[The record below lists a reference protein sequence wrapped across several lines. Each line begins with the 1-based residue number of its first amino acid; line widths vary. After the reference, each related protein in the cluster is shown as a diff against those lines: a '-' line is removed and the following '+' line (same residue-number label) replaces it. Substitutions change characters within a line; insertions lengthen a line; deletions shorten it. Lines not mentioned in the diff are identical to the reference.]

1 LKLAIAL
8 GYLES
13 PLTFVSNAE
22 RIEAVLK
29 QAKLSITMPG
39 RKLETILTEDK
50 LVSVEQLK
58 QIARYAHAVGI
69 DLHEAV
75 LQKKI
80 ASPEAVMMA
89 YAESVGLPFMHLG
102 EVSFDEEVT
111 VQVDPMT
118 ARQHSFVPIS
128 IDHGHVLLAAT
139 KPVVPDVVDELR
151 MVFNLPVRCA
161 ICTPAELSA
170 AIVKY
175 YPRDSSR
182 IIKVDQAKAP
192 PPEVKKLT
200 AKKPKPVEPMNNEE
214 MKELLL
220 KSFVAFNFSFAFVC
234 FALNYLELLRGI
246 YNEWYYFPVLILF
259 GIIAGG
265 LAAFVTWRQLSY
277 LNRRETQD

>member
-1 LKLAIAL
+1 
-8 GYLES
+8 
-13 PLTFVSNAE
+13 
-22 RIEAVLK
+22 
-29 QAKLSITMPG
+29 MPG
-39 RKLETILTEDK
+39 RKLETILTENK

-102 EVSFDEEVT
+102 EVSFDEEIT
-111 VQVDPMT
+111 LQVDPMT

-128 IDHGHVLLAAT
+128 IDQGHVLLAAT

-151 MVFNLPVRCA
+151 MVFNLPVRCV
-161 ICTPAELSA
+161 ICTPAKLSA

-182 IIKVDQAKAP
+182 IIKVDQAKVP
-192 PPEVKKLT
+192 PPEVKKPM
-200 AKKPKPVEPMNNEE
+200 AKKPKPVEPMNYEDL
-214 MKELLL
+214 KDRIL
-220 KSFVAFNFSFAFVC
+220 KSVVAFNFSFAFVC
-234 FALNYLELLRGI
+234 LALNYLQIPRGL
-246 YNEWYYFPVLILF
+246 YNTLYHIPVLILL
-259 GIIAGG
+259 GVIAGG
-265 LAAFVTWRQLSY
+265 LAALVTWRQLSH